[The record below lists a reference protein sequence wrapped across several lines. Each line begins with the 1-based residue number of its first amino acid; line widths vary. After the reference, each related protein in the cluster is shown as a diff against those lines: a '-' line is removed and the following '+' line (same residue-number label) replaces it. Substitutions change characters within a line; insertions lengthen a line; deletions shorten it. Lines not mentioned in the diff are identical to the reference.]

1 VLLNPAMTHGTLM
14 LGSHVRVTGLFAGIF
29 LLVMGLASCGDPA
42 RANYEM
48 QELCG
53 RDARDWFNEFWG
65 PKTENRLTSD
75 NYQNHYNAKLNR
87 FFVRIIAVDVSAGR
101 VHQELFDVNE
111 NRSIGSA
118 TENGGDPINCK
129 VNNQKCTTIKD
140 WEDTVNSMYLER

>member
-1 VLLNPAMTHGTLM
+1 
-14 LGSHVRVTGLFAGIF
+14 
-29 LLVMGLASCGDPA
+29 
-42 RANYEM
+42 
-48 QELCG
+48 
-53 RDARDWFNEFWG
+53 
-65 PKTENRLTSD
+65 
-75 NYQNHYNAKLNR
+75 LNR